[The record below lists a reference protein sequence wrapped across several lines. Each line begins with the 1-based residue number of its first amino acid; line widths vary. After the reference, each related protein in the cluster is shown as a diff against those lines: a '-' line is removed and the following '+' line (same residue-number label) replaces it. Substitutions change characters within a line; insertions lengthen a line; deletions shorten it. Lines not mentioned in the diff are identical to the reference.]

1 MPNSHYGNTFIEFAS
16 YKELIIEYENAHFRK
31 IFIFA
36 SGEKEFIED
45 NLTLNSHNG
54 YIIKFMKKILVVEDE
69 FEIRQLLVNY
79 LQNDGYEVAEAEDG
93 INAID
98 VFGKD
103 TFDLVILDIL
113 IPKIDGYGV
122 CELIKKQSNV
132 PIIFLSALSDEKSM
146 VKGYDSLADDYV
158 TKPFSMPVFLKKVK
172 AVLRRNSSTSPEDYT
187 KIVYKDVVMI
197 PDMMKVYIGKKEI
210 ELTAREFDILLTLIK
225 NPGRIYT
232 REALLEKLW
241 DYNALVD
248 ERIVDGHIK
257 NLRHKIGEGIIETV
271 RGRGYRVAQTDY

>member
-1 MPNSHYGNTFIEFAS
+1 MKTAFY
-16 YKELIIEYENAHFRK
+16 
-31 IFIFA
+31 
-36 SGEKEFIED
+36 
-45 NLTLNSHNG
+45 LTLNSHKG
-54 YIIKFMKKILVVEDE
+54 YIIRFMKKILVVEDE

-132 PIIFLSALSDEKSM
+132 PVIFLSALSDEKSM

-172 AVLRRNSSTSPEDYT
+172 AVLRRNSSTSSDDYT
-187 KIVYKDVVMI
+187 KVVYKDLVMI
-197 PDMMKVYIGKKEI
+197 PDMMKVFIGEIEI